1 MSRSVRGTLWVSLF
15 LLMFIGVFAS
25 HATTLLEED
34 FEGGKL
40 NESKWNAKAEWKLI
54 KPEAKVAKLGT
65 GVVDIN
71 GGQANFSKKTDF
83 KNFVFEADFNAKKD
97 GKITGFVFGGQD
109 PDNYYMHQISAN
121 GSGHTPNNVRWHTRS
136 KGAWAVDPKPF
147 LGGEKVE
154 PEVWYRSKWIV
165 KDFNFKVWV
174 LESETFWKNPAG
186 AKMRKIGDWTD
197 PKKSF
202 PTGAVGFRSSGGEHM
217 RYDNVLVYDIGDN
230 PHASGTAVDPHGKLA
245 ATWASLKTNR

>member
-1 MSRSVRGTLWVSLF
+1 
-15 LLMFIGVFAS
+15 MFIGVFAS

>member
-1 MSRSVRGTLWVSLF
+1 MSWSVRGTLWASLF
-15 LLMFIGVFAS
+15 LLMFIGVFDS
-25 HATTLLEED
+25 HATTFLEED
-34 FEGGKL
+34 FEEGKL

-109 PDNYYMHQISAN
+109 PDNYYMHQISTN

-154 PEVWYRSKWIV
+154 PEVWYRSKLIV